1 MGPPLQPTKR
11 GAAPFRTW
19 VKLYATLTARARNP
33 DKRAGC
39 DPHPGAMNL
48 DDTLNARASKNDDI
62 TALTIGW
69 SYRR

>member
-1 MGPPLQPTKR
+1 MGRFMGPPLQPTKR

-39 DPHPGAMNL
+39 EQHPRAINL
-48 DDTLNARASKNDDI
+48 DDSVNVASV
-62 TALTIGW
+62 G
-69 SYRR
+69 